1 MTVFLVMSA
10 LLVAG
15 TLLFVV
21 PPLLRRKGG
30 SGVSRDTVN
39 AAVYRDQLRELE
51 ADLRA
56 GTLDA
61 DLHERVRQEIEK
73 RLLEDVGSGAEG
85 AGKPRR
91 ARAAALAMGFA
102 LPLLAL
108 AIYFL
113 VGNPQ
118 ALSPGFTGANE
129 TEHGVTAQ
137 QMQTLV
143 DRLAARLK
151 EAPDNPEGWA
161 MLGRSYGALGRFDDA
176 SAAYAEAVARLPRD
190 AQLLAD
196 YADTLAMAQGRRLQG
211 EPEKLIARALRAD
224 PDNVKALALAGTV
237 AFENKDYRTAVGH
250 WERILD
256 LMPQES
262 DFTQSLRSSIAEA
275 RELGGVAPAAK
286 QQAQRRP
293 AAAPR
298 RVSGPARLAP
308 GLAAKTDPT
317 DTVFIF
323 ARAAEGPRMPL
334 AILRKQVRDLP
345 LQFTLD
351 DSMAMTPETKLSA
364 AARVVVGAR
373 ISKSADATPR
383 PGDLEGLSAPVKPG
397 AAGVVVVIDREL
409 RDKK

>member
-1 MTVFLVMSA
+1 MIVFVVVSA

-15 TLLFVV
+15 MLLFVV
-21 PPLLRRKGG
+21 PPLLRRESG
-30 SGVSRDTVN
+30 SGVSRNKINV
-39 AAVYRDQLRELE
+39 AVYRDQLREIE
-51 ADLRA
+51 GDLRA
-56 GTLDA
+56 GTLKA
-61 DLHERVRQEIEK
+61 DQSEKARQEIEK
-73 RLLEDVGSGAEG
+73 RLIEDMAGGEEA
-85 AGKPRR
+85 AGKPRH
-91 ARAAALAMGFA
+91 ARAAALAMGLAVPLFA
-102 LPLLAL
+102 LV
-108 AIYFL
+108 IYLL
-113 VGNPQ
+113 VGTPQ
-118 ALSPGFTGANE
+118 VFAPGFAGADKPD
-129 TEHGVTAQ
+129 HGVTAQ

-143 DRLAARLK
+143 ERLAARLK
-151 EAPDNPEGWA
+151 EEPDNAEGWA

-176 SAAYAEAVARLPRD
+176 SAAYAEAVSRVPQD

-237 AFENKDYRTAVGH
+237 AFENTDYPTAVGH
-250 WERILD
+250 WERILA
-256 LMPQES
+256 LVPQES

-275 RELGGVAPAAK
+275 RELGSLAPAAK

-293 AAAPR
+293 AATAG
-298 RVSGPARLAP
+298 RVSGVARLAP
-308 GLAAKTDPT
+308 ELAAKADPT

-345 LQFTLD
+345 LKFTLD
-351 DSMAMTPETKLSA
+351 DSMAMAPETKLSA
-364 AARVVVGAR
+364 FARVVVGAR
-373 ISKSADATPR
+373 ISKSANAAPR
-383 PGDLEGLSAPVKPG
+383 PGDLEGLSAAVKPG